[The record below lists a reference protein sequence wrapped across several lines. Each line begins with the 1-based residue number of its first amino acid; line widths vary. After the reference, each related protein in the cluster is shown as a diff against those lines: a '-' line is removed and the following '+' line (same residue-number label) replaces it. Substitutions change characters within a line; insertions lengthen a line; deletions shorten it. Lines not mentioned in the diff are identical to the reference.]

1 MTIVRFSKYTVL
13 IDSTKEDSVHK
24 RLIFRFFSRDAVV
37 WNRIKITQN
46 MSNIRQH
53 YFCLQVDVW
62 TLLNDVWKWIEET
75 ILKQQIWTRIKI

>member
-13 IDSTKEDSVHK
+13 IDSTKEDFSQTFNFP
-24 RLIFRFFSRDAVV
+24 LFSRDAVV

-62 TLLNDVWKWIEET
+62 TVLNDVWKWIEET
-75 ILKQQIWTRIKI
+75 ILNQQIWTRIKI